1 MKIDF
6 NSDNVDS
13 LRCSEILTQLFHS
26 QCTPTTMRSLR
37 AESLASFGVWLE
49 EYAPCKIKMRSDG
62 IGIDSIEI
70 EEKDYLLLVLK
81 HYKREDK

>member
-1 MKIDF
+1 
-6 NSDNVDS
+6 
-13 LRCSEILTQLFHS
+13 
-26 QCTPTTMRSLR
+26 MRSLR